1 MSDSDAWDADDY
13 DPTPGSK
20 AAAPAANTDKWEGED
35 EEDDVKDAWD
45 ADSDEEKPK
54 DDKPAPAKPSK
65 FLPVI
70 FQFNEESL
78 TYVLSLKTF
87 SYYYLIQRL
96 PKRSSDPRSPFE
108 RLPRLRLTR
117 I

>member
-54 DDKPAPAKPSK
+54 DDKPAPAKPGK

-70 FQFNEESL
+70 FFNEESL

-87 SYYYLIQRL
+87 S
-96 PKRSSDPRSPFE
+96 FH
-108 RLPRLRLTR
+108 
-117 I
+117 

>member
-54 DDKPAPAKPSK
+54 DDKPAPAKPGK
-65 FLPVI
+65 ILTVI
-70 FQFNEESL
+70 F
-78 TYVLSLKTF
+78 
-87 SYYYLIQRL
+87 YLGKNLWIVDN
-96 PKRSSDPRSPFE
+96 SSHKSP
-108 RLPRLRLTR
+108 

>member
-54 DDKPAPAKPSK
+54 DDKPAPAKPGK
-65 FLPVI
+65 ILVPGYLPAAQRHGQEI
-70 FQFNEESL
+70 GK
-78 TYVLSLKTF
+78 TYRELQTISF
-87 SYYYLIQRL
+87 C
-96 PKRSSDPRSPFE
+96 
-108 RLPRLRLTR
+108 
-117 I
+117 